1 MKYFASIALGVLFLC
16 GSAHAQISNQKIGC
30 LPPVECKS
38 LLAKINPFQPINVN
52 STAFQ
57 NMTAQIAHVASAY
70 AITQTA
76 YSEGHGRFGIISV
89 SSFVIPKEFFFDK
102 KFEKQP
108 FKNNLIDTLFYGA
121 GIGLAVLQNSIH
133 H

>member
-1 MKYFASIALGVLFLC
+1 MLGALLC
-16 GSAHAQISNQKIGC
+16 GSAHAQIQSQKIGC

-38 LLAKINPFQPINVN
+38 FLAKVNPFQPINVH
-52 STAFQ
+52 STAFE

-70 AITQTA
+70 AYTQAA
-76 YSEGHGRFGIISV
+76 YSEGHGRLGIITM
-89 SSFVIPKEFFFDK
+89 SSFVLPKEFFFDK
-102 KFEKQP
+102 KFEKQS

-121 GIGLAVLQNSIH
+121 GIGLSVLQNSIH

>member
-1 MKYFASIALGVLFLC
+1 MKAVITAVLGALLLC
-16 GSAHAQISNQKIGC
+16 GSAHAQIENQKIGC

-52 STAFQ
+52 SSAFQ

-70 AITQTA
+70 AITQTG
-76 YSEGHGRFGIISV
+76 YSRGHSRFGIIAT
-89 SSFVIPKEFFFDK
+89 SSFVLPKEFIFDK
-102 KFEKQP
+102 KFEKQR
-108 FKNNLIDTLFYGA
+108 FRNNLVDTLFYGV
-121 GIGLAVLQNSIH
+121 GIGLSVLQNSIH